1 MTKCI
6 AKSVKKKNTLYKKY
20 LCHPTTNNEDKYKR
34 YKNKLNHIIK
44 IAKKKYYEEKLINYK
59 HNTKLL
65 WKTLNKIM
73 NRHKNNNMLP
83 REFNGK
89 SPGEKISDPY
99 TIANKFNNYFV
110 NVGPGIARNIPN
122 SKRTFNE
129 YLSNSYKNSFFLEA
143 IANYEVE
150 TEIKNSN
157 SKKSSGYDGKS
168 LQVIKNISKEISE
181 PLSHIFNLTFLSGTF
196 PDNL

>member
-34 YKNKLNHIIK
+34 YKNRKKEILRGTINKLQ
-44 IAKKKYYEEKLINYK
+44 
-59 HNTKLL
+59 
-65 WKTLNKIM
+65 TLNEIM
-73 NRHKNNNMLP
+73 NRHKNDMLP
-83 REFNGK
+83 REFNGNG
-89 SPGEKISDPY
+89 PGEIISDPY

-110 NVGPGIARNIPN
+110 NVGPGITRNIPN

-129 YLSNSYKNSFFLEA
+129 YLPNSYKNNFFLEA
-143 IANYEVE
+143 ITKSEVE

-157 SKKSSGYDGKS
+157 SKKSSGYDGIS
-168 LQVIKNISKEISE
+168 LQIIQNISSLRSSRFIYFLFED
-181 PLSHIFNLTFLSGTF
+181 IFI
-196 PDNL
+196 